1 MKKSKLTAF
10 ALTIAMVGSS
20 TILGNRNLYAENWYE
35 VEANSIQERANIDY
49 AISLAQQELA
59 NQQSIIS
66 AKEAELNQLRAQG
79 QVLETE
85 YKVLKK
91 RLKKVKQA
99 VRASYANYDDA
110 LRKLEDKQ
118 KQYGDRLLKMYE
130 DGRPSLMTLLFSGT
144 NIKGLFQ
151 GVELANVI
159 ADSDLQIIEKLKTAQ
174 SLAEIAKK
182 NAELTAERSNELIAK
197 TEQEMNKLKEG
208 LRLNEDELNVNR
220 QVLAE
225 RSQNLTSLQ
234 YQGSLIDANI
244 LRARQEIEYLEYI
257 QEQELAL
264 KDTQTGP
271 VLSEED
277 LSDLVS
283 DNTVSETVE
292 DENQVLNLEEA
303 TSEAEEQDEEVNQDE
318 IELASEDDVVSTET
332 EAVVEEEVVVTEETT
347 TVEETTVAEVVN
359 DDTSDSGDII
369 DLDNDNTTEST
380 ENKEEHAKLFFP
392 NGFSRMVT
400 SPFGWR
406 SSPFGGGSEFH
417 LGTDFNGAIGAPIY
431 AANDG
436 IVITANTSA
445 GQGTMYGGG
454 GSYGNYIDIQ
464 HPDGMITRYAHL
476 QYVDVSVG
484 QHVSRGQQIARCG
497 STGSSTGPHLHFE
510 VIINGTQVDSM
521 NYLY

>member
-1 MKKSKLTAF
+1 MKKSKLTAL
-10 ALTIAMVGSS
+10 ALTLALVGSS
-20 TILGNRNLYAENWYE
+20 TILGSRNIYAENWYE
-35 VEANSIQERANIDY
+35 VEANSLQERANIDY
-49 AISLAQQELA
+49 AISQAQQDLA

-85 YKVLKK
+85 YKVLKR
-91 RLKKVKQA
+91 RLKKAKQA
-99 VRASYANYDDA
+99 VRTAYINYDEA
-110 LRKLEDKQ
+110 LRSLEEKQ
-118 KQYGDRLLKMYE
+118 AQYGDRLLKMYE
-130 DGRPSLMTLLFSGT
+130 EGRPSLISLLFSGS

-174 SLAEIAKK
+174 SMADIAKH
-182 NAELTAERSNELIAK
+182 NAELTAQRANDLITK
-197 TEQEMNKLKEG
+197 TEGELNSLKDG
-208 LRLNEDELNVNR
+208 IRLNESELEVNR
-220 QVLAE
+220 QVLNE
-225 RSQNLTSLQ
+225 RSQSLSALQ
-234 YQGSLIDANI
+234 YQGSVIDANI
-244 LRARQEIEYLEYI
+244 RKAREEISYLEYI
-257 QEQELAL
+257 KEQEIAV
-264 KDTQTGP
+264 KDTQSGP
-271 VLSEED
+271 ALPAEEVED
-277 LSDLVS
+277 LVVDNSNSVENDTEESIVESTSAPVENNVVS
-283 DNTVSETVE
+283 DDEVVEEVSEK
-292 DENQVLNLEEA
+292 
-303 TSEAEEQDEEVNQDE
+303 
-318 IELASEDDVVSTET
+318 VVET
-332 EAVVEEEVVVTEETT
+332 EPVVEEEPVVEVPK
-347 TVEETTVAEVVN
+347 VEETTKLEETTKPVETTVSEDV
-359 DDTSDSGDII
+359 I
-369 DLDNDNTTEST
+369 DLDNEEKKDSDSSVETTNT
-380 ENKEEHAKLFFP
+380 KLFFP
-392 NGFSRMVT
+392 NGYSRMVT

-436 IVITANTSA
+436 VVITANTSA

-484 QHVSRGQQIARCG
+484 QTVSRGQQIGRCG

-510 VIINGTQVDSM
+510 VIINGQQVDSM